1 MAKKRG
7 KKYQDALKKVDSK
20 KEYAV
25 KDAVQLVKDIAYA
38 NFDSTIEVAFN
49 LNVDTKQADQQLR
62 GAVVLPNGT
71 GKDQTVIVFANGENA
86 KAAQEAGADF
96 VGDDDLVEKIQDGW
110 LDFDVA
116 IATPD
121 MMPKVGRLGRVL
133 GPKGLMPN
141 PKTGTVTMDV
151 AKAVSDAKAG
161 GADFVGDDDLV
172 EKIQD
177 GWLDFDVAIATPDM
191 MPKVGRLGRVLG
203 PKGLMPNPKTGTV
216 TMDVAK
222 AVSDAKAGQ
231 VTYRTDRDGN
241 VAVPFGKVSFDTD
254 KLVENLATLEDIVAK
269 ARPASVRGTYIKHAS
284 ISSTFGPSVTL
295 DLTTF

>member
-1 MAKKRG
+1 MAKKKS
-7 KKYQDALKKVDSK
+7 KKYLEAAKKVEADK
-20 KEYAV
+20 AYTANEAV
-25 KDAVQLVKDIAYA
+25 ALVKEIDFA
-38 NFDSTIEVAFN
+38 NFDATVEVAFN
-49 LNVDTKQADQQLR
+49 LNLDTKQADQQLR
-62 GAVVLPNGT
+62 GALVLPNGT
-71 GKDQTVIVFANGENA
+71 GKEQTVVVFAKGP
-86 KAAQEAGADF
+86 KAQEAKDAGADV
-96 VGDDDLVEKIQDGW
+96 VGDDDLVARIQDGW

-121 MMPKVGRLGRVL
+121 MM
-133 GPKGLMPN
+133 
-141 PKTGTVTMDV
+141 
-151 AKAVSDAKAG
+151 A
-161 GADFVGDDDLV
+161 
-172 EKIQD
+172 Q
-177 GWLDFDVAIATPDM
+177 
-191 MPKVGRLGRVLG
+191 VGRLGRVLG

>member
-7 KKYQDALKKVDSK
+7 KKYQEALKKVDSK
-20 KEYAV
+20 EYAV
-25 KDAVQLVKDIAYA
+25 NDAVQLVKDIDFA
-38 NFDSTIEVAFN
+38 NFDSSVEVAFN

-62 GAVVLPNGT
+62 GALVLPNGT
-71 GKDQTVIVFANGENA
+71 GKDVTVIVFAKGEKAQQA
-86 KAAQEAGADF
+86 KDAGADF
-96 VGDDDLVEKIQDGW
+96 VGDDDLAQKVQDGW
-110 LDFDVA
+110 MDFDVA

-121 MMPKVGRLGRVL
+121 MMPTVGRLGRIL

-151 AKAVSDAKAG
+151 A
-161 GADFVGDDDLV
+161 
-172 EKIQD
+172 Q
-177 GWLDFDVAIATPDM
+177 
-191 MPKVGRLGRVLG
+191 
-203 PKGLMPNPKTGTV
+203 
-216 TMDVAK
+216 

-254 KLVENLATLEDIVAK
+254 KLVENLKAIETVVAK

-284 ISSTFGPSVTL
+284 IASTFGPSVTL
-295 DLTTF
+295 DLSSF